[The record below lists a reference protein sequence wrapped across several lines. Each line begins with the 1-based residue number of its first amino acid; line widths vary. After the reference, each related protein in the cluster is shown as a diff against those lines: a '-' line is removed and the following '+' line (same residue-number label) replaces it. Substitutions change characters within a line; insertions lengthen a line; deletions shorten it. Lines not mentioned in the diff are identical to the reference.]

1 MNSSNDIIYLL
12 IHFSI
17 EFARRSKGLED
28 IKRTFFCSEVT
39 NLMSEKAVP
48 RSLPGGIGV
57 MMVIFKQV
65 HLRRGDFRVGI
76 LAVVRHVFE

>member
-1 MNSSNDIIYLL
+1 MNSSNDIISLL

-39 NLMSEKAVP
+39 NLMSERGVP
-48 RSLPGGIGV
+48 GPLPGGIGV
-57 MMVIFKQV
+57 LMAIFRQIF
-65 HLRRGDFRVGI
+65 LRRGDFWVGI